1 MRTAIL
7 SDIHA
12 NLPAFEAVLAEVE
25 KASPDEVWC
34 LGDVVG
40 YGAQPDDCAKLA
52 ADRCDLC
59 LAGNHDLAVLGDLDI
74 SSFSPAAASAVR
86 WTRSSASEETFEF
99 LCGLEPAD
107 DSREVGL
114 YHASPRDPVWEYV
127 LWPDQATECIQRQ
140 SGRVSFIGHSHV
152 ALYFVLEDGGPPET
166 LARGSQAEDGD
177 RLELDSERWLI
188 NPGSVG
194 QPRDGDPRAAW
205 LELDTEK
212 WTATYQRVEYDIDSA
227 AAAIREA
234 DLPGHLADRLYI
246 GQ

>member
-25 KASPDEVWC
+25 KAGPDEVWC

-52 ADRCDLC
+52 AERCDLC

-86 WTRSSASEETFEF
+86 WTRSAASEETLEF
-99 LCGLEPAD
+99 LRGLEPAD
-107 DSREVGL
+107 ESREVGL

-127 LWPDQATECIQRQ
+127 L
-140 SGRVSFIGHSHV
+140 
-152 ALYFVLEDGGPPET
+152 
-166 LARGSQAEDGD
+166 
-177 RLELDSERWLI
+177 
-188 NPGSVG
+188 
-194 QPRDGDPRAAW
+194 
-205 LELDTEK
+205 
-212 WTATYQRVEYDIDSA
+212 
-227 AAAIREA
+227 
-234 DLPGHLADRLYI
+234 
-246 GQ
+246 